1 MGKIFSKHTVISC
14 QNYIFRYIAHYSSAE
29 TSSAVYII
37 GGIETPNVVAQYR
50 DDKWHRLNDLN
61 QARRAGH
68 RSIVIGN
75 EILMIGGLVDDGY
88 PPM

>member
-1 MGKIFSKHTVISC
+1 M
-14 QNYIFRYIAHYSSAE
+14 
-29 TSSAVYII
+29 
-37 GGIETPNVVAQYR
+37 PNVVAQYR

-75 EILMIGGLVDDGY
+75 EILMIGGLVGTDSDGY
-88 PPM
+88 PT

>member
-1 MGKIFSKHTVISC
+1 M
-14 QNYIFRYIAHYSSAE
+14 
-29 TSSAVYII
+29 
-37 GGIETPNVVAQYR
+37 PNVVAQYR

-75 EILMIGGLVDDGY
+75 EILMIGGLVGTDSDGY
-88 PPM
+88 PPT